1 MISYF
6 VYDLLAISV
15 GSGELL
21 LLPEVGFAL
30 RGSEA
35 GASRGPF
42 PAAPVPPQH
51 HRGLGRKG
59 ALGKHGETHG
69 ETDGFD
75 CWAMA
80 ILIAIAYRSL

>member
-1 MISYF
+1 MFFSHFLVRNHLSIISILS
-6 VYDLLAISV
+6 DLLAISV

-42 PAAPVPPQH
+42 PAAPVPPHH
-51 HRGLGRKG
+51 HRGLRRKG
-59 ALGKHGETHG
+59 ALGKHGESHG
-69 ETDGFD
+69 KRMDLDG
-75 CWAMA
+75 
-80 ILIAIAYRSL
+80 

>member
-1 MISYF
+1 MFFSHFLVRNHLSIISILS
-6 VYDLLAISV
+6 DLLAISV

-42 PAAPVPPQH
+42 PAAPVPAPPPRTQAQ
-51 HRGLGRKG
+51 RCL
-59 ALGKHGETHG
+59 GET
-69 ETDGFD
+69 
-75 CWAMA
+75 W
-80 ILIAIAYRSL
+80 